1 ENRLGRLE
9 ADVSRLS
16 TVPEAVARIEE
27 KLTALTE
34 RASGN
39 SNVLQTVGLGIVMS
53 VVTGAIG
60 FMQGKRSK
68 PERTGPGPAS
78 GGKGGSRA
86 VDECNDS
93 PERAGA
99 RQLLRWGH
107 RWGPTPVRRRPPVHN
122 LSMACGEGKRPR
134 EEGASGGGARAR
146 LGRRPARDSRPLGM
160 RLG

>member
-1 ENRLGRLE
+1 MKKTIVLVLAALFLAGALAQEGATTPTLEIRLSIVENRLGRLE

-68 PERTGPGPAS
+68 P
-78 GGKGGSRA
+78 
-86 VDECNDS
+86 
-93 PERAGA
+93 
-99 RQLLRWGH
+99 
-107 RWGPTPVRRRPPVHN
+107 
-122 LSMACGEGKRPR
+122 
-134 EEGASGGGARAR
+134 
-146 LGRRPARDSRPLGM
+146 
-160 RLG
+160 